1 MNPIKLDQWSLLA
14 GLRFVL
20 ALIVAIG
27 HLHLFMPKLG
37 IMTPFADLGSIE
49 PVLGFLLVSGYSI
62 GCSYYK
68 NPDGFFGRRLRR
80 IYPIY
85 LGAIILTLIV
95 HVVIRQETFPKVS
108 TLILNGLFLNQVF
121 TYSYVRPAWSLS
133 LEFWL
138 YCLVPFFFRSSSGFL
153 RFAAWFSFAS
163 FVVYSWSRSLF
174 HLPYFFDVDYGGNLL
189 LLSFIWICGLRLA
202 DPRSDK
208 QVVLR
213 EIGIMLSLQI
223 TTILMI
229 EMASRARH
237 HDLIGFFRQS
247 HTEVAMHAISLLLT
261 FAVFAWLVW
270 HQGGGSQRSTTLRFL
285 GDISYPLYLV
295 HFPVYS
301 ALVWWG
307 MSNPFLYLCGAL
319 GVSTLFYLLLDRY
332 SQRRHLGLANPILP

>member
-1 MNPIKLDQWSLLA
+1 MNPILLDQWSLLA

-20 ALIVAIG
+20 ALIVAVG

-37 IMTPFADLGSIE
+37 IMAPFAHLDSIE
-49 PVLGFLLVSGYSI
+49 PVLGFLLISGYSI
-62 GCSYYK
+62 GCSYRR

-95 HVVIRQETFPKVS
+95 HVVIRQEIFPKVS
-108 TLILNGLFLNQVF
+108 TLMLNGLFLNQVF

-153 RFAAWFSFAS
+153 RFATWFSFAS
-163 FVVYSWSRSLF
+163 FVVYSWSRSLL
-174 HLPYFFDVDYGGNLL
+174 HLPYYFDVEYGGNLL

-208 QVVLR
+208 RAVLR
-213 EIGIMLSLQI
+213 EIGMMFSLQVI
-223 TTILMI
+223 TVLMI
-229 EMASRARH
+229 EMASGARH
-237 HDLIGFFRQS
+237 HDLMGFFRKS
-247 HTEVAMHAISLLLT
+247 HGETAMNAISLLLT
-261 FAVFAWLVW
+261 FAVFARLVY
-270 HQGGGSQRSTTLRFL
+270 HQGSGSRRSTTLRFL

-307 MSNPFLYLCGAL
+307 MSNPLLYLCGAL
-319 GVSTLFYLLLDRY
+319 GVSTLFYLLLDHY
-332 SQRRHLGLANPILP
+332 SQRRHLGLANPILS